1 MSEND
6 ESEINIIYDINGKN
20 DINIFGSH
28 FVNNNKEICK
38 MVINNN
44 EYKISENF
52 NIKSNNN
59 NKLEIKLKG
68 IDKVIDMSY
77 MLKECSLLLSLPDIS
92 KWNTKNVTGMES
104 IFF

>member
-68 IDKVIDMSY
+68 IDKVIDMIFIIKY
-77 MLKECSLLLSLPDIS
+77 LNIS
-92 KWNTKNVTGMES
+92 STKSEMY
-104 IFF
+104 IFIKTFINL